1 MIVSFCFVM
10 MIPPLNFGFLIT
22 VITYWMIA
30 KEKKI
35 WC

>member
-1 MIVSFCFVM
+1 MIAPLWLVMIAPSF
-10 MIPPLNFGFLIT
+10 NFGFLIT